1 MSVKKSDL
9 VDNIWSFCEGK
20 ISRQAASTLLE
31 VTIDEIKRGF
41 ARGEKLMISSFGV
54 FSVLD
59 KKERVGRN
67 PRTGEPITITGRRV
81 VSFKPSVVLK
91 SSMNPQKQ

>member
-9 VDNIWSFCEGK
+9 ADNIWKLCEGK
-20 ISRQAASTLLE
+20 ISRHAASMFLE
-31 VTIDEIKRGF
+31 VTIDEIKR
-41 ARGEKLMISSFGV
+41 ALVRGDKLMISGFGV

-67 PRTGEPITITGRRV
+67 PLTGEPITISGRRV
-81 VSFKPSVVLK
+81 VSFRPSVVFK
-91 SSMNPQKQ
+91 ASMK

>member
-9 VDNIWSFCEGK
+9 VDNIWKRCEGK
-20 ISRQAASTLLE
+20 ISRQAASTFLE
-31 VTIDEIKRGF
+31 VTLDEIKRAL
-41 ARGEKLMISSFGV
+41 ARGDKLMISSFGV

-67 PRTGEPITITGRRV
+67 PRTGEPITIVGRRV

-91 SSMNPQKQ
+91 ASMN

>member
-9 VDNIWSFCEGK
+9 VDNIWKLCEGNV
-20 ISRQAASTLLE
+20 SRHAASTFLE
-31 VTIDEIKRGF
+31 VTLDEIKR
-41 ARGEKLMISSFGV
+41 ALVQGEKLMISSFGV

-59 KKERVGRN
+59 KKERSGRN
-67 PRTGEPITITGRRV
+67 PQTGEPITITGRRV

-91 SSMNPQKQ
+91 TSMNPQNL